1 MLTGGEAVVRG
12 LLAHDVDTLFGLP
25 GIQNDWLYNAL
36 FDAGDAIR
44 VVHSRHEQGAAYM
57 ALGYAQAGGGVGVCS
72 VVPGPG
78 FLNASAALATAY
90 GLNAKVL
97 LLVGQ
102 IPSTSIGRG
111 LGILHEIPDQ
121 LSMLRSLT
129 KWAERVVDPSEAATR
144 VAEAFWQLHSGRPRP
159 VGLEIPMD
167 VLERRTA
174 VVPGPP
180 ILPHHAPPVD
190 GGAVEDAAKLLGQA
204 EAPMIFVGGGAQGVG
219 VEVTELAE
227 ALQAPVVGYR
237 TGRGVVDSRHYLSLY
252 QPPARRY
259 WQRSDVVLA
268 VGTTMRVPLQRWVR
282 DQRPRLVR
290 IDVDPAS
297 HQLLTLPDIAITARA
312 EEALPVLLGA
322 LERYNRTRPSRE
334 EELLKLRAWWAREV
348 AELEPQ
354 LSFLKVIREELGED
368 GIFVDELT
376 QIGYASRIAFP
387 VYRPKTF
394 ISTGYL
400 GTLGYGFP
408 TAIGVKLARPDV
420 PVVSVA
426 GDGGLLFGVQ
436 ELATAVQQ
444 GVPVVTI
451 LFNDN
456 RYGNVQMMQKSLY
469 ENRVIATDLHNP
481 DFVELAAAFGA
492 LGIRAE
498 APADL
503 RQALRR
509 GLSAD
514 GPTLIEVPVGEMP
527 SIDRFR

>member
-1 MLTGGEAVVRG
+1 
-12 LLAHDVDTLFGLP
+12 
-25 GIQNDWLYNAL
+25 
-36 FDAGDAIR
+36 
-44 VVHSRHEQGAAYM
+44 
-57 ALGYAQAGGGVGVCS
+57 
-72 VVPGPG
+72 
-78 FLNASAALATAY
+78 
-90 GLNAKVL
+90 
-97 LLVGQ
+97 
-102 IPSTSIGRG
+102 
-111 LGILHEIPDQ
+111 
-121 LSMLRSLT
+121 
-129 KWAERVVDPSEAATR
+129 
-144 VAEAFWQLHSGRPRP
+144 
-159 VGLEIPMD
+159 
-167 VLERRTA
+167 
-174 VVPGPP
+174 
-180 ILPHHAPPVD
+180 
-190 GGAVEDAAKLLGQA
+190 
-204 EAPMIFVGGGAQGVG
+204 
-219 VEVTELAE
+219 
-227 ALQAPVVGYR
+227 
-237 TGRGVVDSRHYLSLY
+237 
-252 QPPARRY
+252 
-259 WQRSDVVLA
+259 
-268 VGTTMRVPLQRWVR
+268 MRVPLQRWVR
-282 DQRPRLVR
+282 DRRPRLVR

-334 EELLKLRAWWAREV
+334 EELLELRAWWAREV
-348 AELEPQ
+348 AGLEPQ
-354 LSFLKVIREELGED
+354 LSFLKIIREELGED

-376 QIGYASRIAFP
+376 QVGYVSRIAFP

-408 TAIGVKLARPDV
+408 TAIGVKLARPEV

-426 GDGGLLFGVQ
+426 GDGGFLFGVQ

-456 RYGNVQMMQKSLY
+456 RYGNVQMMQKGLY

-503 RQALRR
+503 RLALRR